1 MIDGV
6 SVKKLRAIPDERG
19 RLMEIL
25 RSDDPGFTKFG
36 QVYMTTCYPGVVK
49 GWHYHHK
56 QTDYM
61 TAISG
66 MVKIVLYDN
75 REDSPTKGELNEFFV
90 GRHNRIRLT
99 IPPGVCHGFKGISTD
114 ESIII
119 NTVTEP
125 YNYDNPDEH
134 RIDPHDNDIPYNWQ
148 RVDG

>member
-1 MIDGV
+1 
-6 SVKKLRAIPDERG
+6 
-19 RLMEIL
+19 
-25 RSDDPGFTKFG
+25 
-36 QVYMTTCYPGVVK
+36 MTTCYPGVVK